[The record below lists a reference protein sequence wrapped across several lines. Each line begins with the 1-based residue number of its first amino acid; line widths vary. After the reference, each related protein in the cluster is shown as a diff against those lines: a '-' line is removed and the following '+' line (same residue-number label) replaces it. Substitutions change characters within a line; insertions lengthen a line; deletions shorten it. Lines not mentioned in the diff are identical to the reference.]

1 MAILSTHW
9 DLTGTTIAPPAQGP
23 SYLSAYGPNLGKP
36 SPDTFFFIIDSL
48 KSYAFN
54 SSSFK

>member
-9 DLTGTTIAPPAQGP
+9 DLTGTTIAPPAHGP

-36 SPDTFFFIIDSL
+36 SPDTC
-48 KSYAFN
+48 
-54 SSSFK
+54 